1 VLDEDG
7 EYFGCLSVNDLL
19 KSLYAR
25 EFTAVSAALLPSQK
39 VYSSDRSAWPEARD
53 MKSMT

>member
-19 KSLYAR
+19 KSLYKGERRLLCNSCAVQSS
-25 EFTAVSAALLPSQK
+25 TAVFMQLDSPNQPQLTL
-39 VYSSDRSAWPEARD
+39 
-53 MKSMT
+53 

>member
-19 KSLYAR
+19 KSLYKGELRQLQQPCSTEQYSDPA
-25 EFTAVSAALLPSQK
+25 AALAL
-39 VYSSDRSAWPEARD
+39 
-53 MKSMT
+53 